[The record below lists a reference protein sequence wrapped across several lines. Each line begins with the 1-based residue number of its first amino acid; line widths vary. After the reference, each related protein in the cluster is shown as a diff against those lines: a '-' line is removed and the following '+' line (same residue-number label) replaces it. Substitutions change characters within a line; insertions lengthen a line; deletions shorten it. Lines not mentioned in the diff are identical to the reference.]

1 MIGTTVLYK
10 LAAFDV
16 ALINAR
22 RDDARAYARKHRGTS
37 APEIEPGDPG
47 RTGHVEHVGNHV
59 NEGDVFPAFVVAD
72 FSHGDPSG
80 SKNLHVLL
88 DGNDTYWATSRVEGT
103 EPSQWTRL
111 P

>member
-10 LAAFDV
+10 LAAFDA

-22 RDDARAYARKHRGTS
+22 RDDARAYARKHRGAS

-47 RTGHVEHVGNHV
+47 RTGHVEHV
-59 NEGDVFPAFVVAD
+59 
-72 FSHGDPSG
+72 
-80 SKNLHVLL
+80 
-88 DGNDTYWATSRVEGT
+88 GNDTYWATSRVEGT